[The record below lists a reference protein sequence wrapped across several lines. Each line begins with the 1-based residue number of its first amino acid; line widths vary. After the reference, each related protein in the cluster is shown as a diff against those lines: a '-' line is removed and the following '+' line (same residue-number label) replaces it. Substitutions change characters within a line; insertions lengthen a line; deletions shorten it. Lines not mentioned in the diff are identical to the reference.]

1 MTHHPKRNLQVLGSI
16 DINETSYHRKM
27 LRESTRYGLG
37 YAWPEPISREDPIL
51 IELQAI
57 CELNECTPKLRD
69 RVGGY
74 SNPFYLCGAGSITPH
89 EDTGLGWTINALV
102 STKDLS
108 KNFQS
113 GDEVNSCTLLAQGRH
128 IIVQE
133 GDVFL
138 LNTNIEHTWV
148 ANCRWLL
155 VGQGV
160 TLKKAIK

>member
-37 YAWPEPISREDPIL
+37 FAWPEPISREDPIL

-69 RVGGY
+69 RV
-74 SNPFYLCGAGSITPH
+74 

-102 STKDLS
+102 STRDLS

-113 GDEVNSCTLLAQGRH
+113 GYEVNSCILLAQGRH

-138 LNTNIEHTWV
+138 LNTNIEHTWI

-160 TLKKAIK
+160 RIKRAITND